1 MYATAYRPVEGATPV
16 PRWSAKTT
24 PGVSR
29 MRPETM
35 PGWLGERGRPGRETG
50 NVGCITTLCGRGETN
65 KVVVVNGEIMD
76 PPDAAQLYEVV
87 RGAVE
92 PPATTVEIDL
102 DGVNLFGAA
111 GIRALLEA
119 EQEASRLGCS
129 VSVVAASPLV
139 RRVLQVTS
147 LTERFRLP
155 EG

>member
-1 MYATAYRPVEGATPV
+1 
-16 PRWSAKTT
+16 
-24 PGVSR
+24 
-29 MRPETM
+29 
-35 PGWLGERGRPGRETG
+35 
-50 NVGCITTLCGRGETN
+50 
-65 KVVVVNGEIMD
+65 VVVVNGEIMD

-87 RGAVE
+87 RGAVA

-119 EQEASRLGCS
+119 EQEASRRGCS

-147 LTERFRLP
+147 LTERFGLA